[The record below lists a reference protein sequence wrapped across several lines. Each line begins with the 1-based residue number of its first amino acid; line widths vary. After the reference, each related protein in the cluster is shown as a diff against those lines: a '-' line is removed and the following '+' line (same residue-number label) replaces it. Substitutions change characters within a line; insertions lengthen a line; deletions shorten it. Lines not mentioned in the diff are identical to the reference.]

1 MVFYTEEPDICF
13 LVISIKYYVKDIQLY
28 EMKGMPTV
36 ALQWHL
42 FEAFQQQVLPS
53 CIECQICN

>member
-1 MVFYTEEPDICF
+1 MFYTEEPDICF

-36 ALQWHL
+36 AYTM
-42 FEAFQQQVLPS
+42 AFIWGFSAVGFTFMHWMPDL
-53 CIECQICN
+53 

>member
-1 MVFYTEEPDICF
+1 MFYTEEPDICF

-36 ALQWHL
+36 AYTM
-42 FEAFQQQVLPS
+42 AFIWSFSAVGFTFMH
-53 CIECQICN
+53 